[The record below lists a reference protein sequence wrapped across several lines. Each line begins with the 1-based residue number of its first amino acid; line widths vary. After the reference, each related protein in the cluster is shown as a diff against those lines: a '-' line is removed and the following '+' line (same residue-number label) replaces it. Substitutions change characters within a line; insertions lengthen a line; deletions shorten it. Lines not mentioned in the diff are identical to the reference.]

1 MMWGTTVGRRAGLA
15 RLPSDPFSVQAKES
29 QLGKRY
35 AKLSGEANRES
46 QAEVK
51 LTQGI
56 RDSKE
61 IEMSLMVRASRNL
74 PIILLTNEYKRI
86 LERRLQV
93 VGGQPLLPNEHAE

>member
-1 MMWGTTVGRRAGLA
+1 
-15 RLPSDPFSVQAKES
+15 VQAKQS
-29 QLGKRY
+29 ALGKKY
-35 AKLSGEANRES
+35 AKLSGDAAQEGKSEL
-46 QAEVK
+46 K
-51 LTQGI
+51 LTKGM

-93 VGGQPLLPNEHAE
+93 VGGQPLPLYEEATPWQLPLLNHHNH